1 MIEINGLAAIQPF
14 ESATEA
20 KRKAPD
26 GKPADISHFANTLRE
41 TLLTGQDALK
51 MSTLPELTGQQ
62 LALILRVM
70 QIQMNSR
77 FFNILINA
85 DNNADNSLVR
95 HMVGWGQKMPLYANA
110 GAKSVSDISQNSPV
124 VGRGVFSDIIE
135 QAAAENGLEPALIES
150 VIKAESDFNPSA
162 TSPAGAMGLM
172 QLMPETAKELGVKN
186 PYDPLEN
193 IMAGTRYLK
202 MLLNR
207 YGGRTNLAL
216 AAYNW
221 GMGNLERNPGRLPGE
236 TLSYIEKVNHYYRA
250 TKGQDHRPT

>member
-1 MIEINGLAAIQPF
+1 M
-14 ESATEA
+14 
-20 KRKAPD
+20 
-26 GKPADISHFANTLRE
+26 NT
-41 TLLTGQDALK
+41 
-51 MSTLPELTGQQ
+51 
-62 LALILRVM
+62 
-70 QIQMNSR
+70 
-77 FFNILINA
+77 
-85 DNNADNSLVR
+85 DNDADNSLVR
-95 HMVGWGQKMPLYANA
+95 HMIGWGQKMPLDANA

-207 YGGRTNLAL
+207 YGGHTNLAL

-236 TLSYIEKVNHYYRA
+236 TLSYIEKVNHYYRT
-250 TKGQDHRPT
+250 TKGQEHRPT